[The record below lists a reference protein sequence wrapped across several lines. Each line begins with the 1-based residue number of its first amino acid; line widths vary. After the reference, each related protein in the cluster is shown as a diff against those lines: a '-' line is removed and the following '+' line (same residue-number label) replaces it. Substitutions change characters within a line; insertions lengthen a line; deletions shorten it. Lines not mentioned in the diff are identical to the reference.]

1 MGIRRQL
8 LCFGLFFV
16 CFFPAGVGGDVP
28 KYPTVNIIPFTDKA
42 QEGYFI
48 VVKT

>member
-1 MGIRRQL
+1 MFWVVF
-8 LCFGLFFV
+8 CV
-16 CFFPAGVGGDVP
+16 FFPAGVGGDVP
-28 KYPTVNIIPFTDKA
+28 KYPTVNIISFTDKA